1 MMDDSLLLY
10 KILKNRTGAE
20 ISASGNPA
28 IMSDTLKNNP
38 MNEMKV
44 FGWSKQES
52 TTGAQLFPTITPSI
66 EEKNGITVE
75 YMEHGKIHI
84 SGTAEKTVD
93 FIAPTFE
100 LLAGTY
106 TLSMGVNIDDTLMRC
121 TLSTTEGLPYF
132 DILNN
137 EASKA
142 ETTEDNMILY
152 LLLRVYGGKTIDIT
166 IQPMLNTGTSPLPWE
181 PYTGGQPSPSPDYPQ
196 EIVSAGAGGEVEVT
210 ICGKNLFDGNTD
222 ISKTQ
227 YYKLPIQ
234 MKKGAKLTMS
244 FIGVG
249 TGSGAVKAYCHDSEL
264 NFCNTFFYFD
274 AKSGV
279 NKYSSTITCSGG
291 EKNIFFYKT
300 SFTRLFEKIYDIQIE
315 INDENTIYEPYYESQ
330 SLSISTPT
338 GLPAIPV
345 DSDGN
350 YTDTNGQQWIADY
363 VDLKRGKYV
372 QNICDLPLKDINLE
386 WCTWGVNYIVSNGT
400 GFYAYLT
407 KYAHVGN
414 TKTLATI
421 CQHNADAWGGR
432 KIGCNAEVNSNYIT
446 ISLHTSDL
454 DDASDNKK
462 AIESFKKIVEQTDT
476 HVLYVRAEPIERDLT
491 PEEIQA
497 YKNLVTY
504 AGTTIVENDAECY
517 MEVSAGGG
525 DALRTKK
532 LALILGD

>member
-1 MMDDSLLLY
+1 
-10 KILKNRTGAE
+10 
-20 ISASGNPA
+20 
-28 IMSDTLKNNP
+28 MSDTLKNNP

-44 FGWSKQES
+44 FGWSKQER

-75 YMEHGKIHI
+75 HMEHGKIHI

-106 TLSMGVNIDDTLMRC
+106 TLSMGVNIDNTLMRC

-137 EASKA
+137 EASKT

-196 EIVSAGAGGEVEVT
+196 QIVSAGDGGEVEVT

-249 TGSGAVKAYCHDSEL
+249 TGTGPAKAYCHDSRGVYCGTL
-264 NFCNTFFYFD
+264 FYFD
-274 AKSGV
+274 IKSGV
-279 NKYSSTITCSGG
+279 NKYSSTIICMGG
-291 EKNIFFYKT
+291 EERIYFYNTGFSQFF
-300 SFTRLFEKIYDIQIE
+300 ENMYDIQIE
-315 INDENTIYEPYYESQ
+315 INGIATDYKPYYTPQ

-345 DSDGN
+345 DTDGN
-350 YTDTNGQQWIADY
+350 YTDADGQQWIADY
-363 VDLKRGKYV
+363 VDFKRGKYV
-372 QNICDLPLKDINLE
+372 QNVTAFELTGDEKFRYESSSNTQNISDGLYTVGFPMNDTINKMVISNAFVQATNNWTPEIIYVKEKKVSVFTLTNAHWIFFVLDATTFPTKEDFVLFLKAKKD
-386 WCTWGVNYIVSNGT
+386 
-400 GFYAYLT
+400 A
-407 KYAHVGN
+407 GN
-414 TKTLATI
+414 P
-421 CQHNADAWGGR
+421 
-432 KIGCNAEVNSNYIT
+432 V
-446 ISLHTSDL
+446 
-454 DDASDNKK
+454 
-462 AIESFKKIVEQTDT
+462 
-476 HVLYVRAEPIERDLT
+476 VLYYNLSEPIERNLT
-491 PEEIQA
+491 QSEIQA
-497 YKNLVTY
+497 YQNLVTY

-525 DALRTKK
+525 DSLRAKK